1 MEQTVMDAATVT
13 SALNKIRDDLA
24 TAVDNQA
31 EASLALR
38 NLIIVVRPS
47 GALTVDRMAAAVGR
61 DRNYIDSVWSSH
73 GATEKGKQTRVA
85 PLGGDSED
93 VFKRLADAAAR
104 RVSANKAVS
113 TLRSERDRLI
123 TMAYTLK
130 AQDTGVK
137 VIGPTGIAAAVGVDR
152 NHVLRIARKAGV
164 GPAHRTNSRNQY
176 SN

>member
-1 MEQTVMDAATVT
+1 MDAATVT

-31 EASLALR
+31 EASIELR
-38 NLIIVVRPS
+38 NLIVAIRPS
-47 GALTVDRMAAAVGR
+47 GILSVDKMAEAVGR

-73 GATEKGKQTRVA
+73 GATEKGKQTRVPA
-85 PLGGDSED
+85 PADGGGTEAAH
-93 VFKRLADAAAR
+93 KRLSDAAAR

-113 TLRSERDRLI
+113 TLRAERDRLI

-164 GPAHRTNSRNQY
+164 GPAHRANSRNQY